1 MEVNVVRFESFR
13 QFHFRMK
20 MVNRDGTENE
30 KINIVIIKKEK
41 KSTDNN

>member
-13 QFHFRMK
+13 QFHLRMK

-30 KINIVIIKKEK
+30 KINIVITKKEK
-41 KSTDNN
+41 KIY